1 MDLNSTSWYHL
12 HWSIITQL
20 YSSTWFVILFMVLH
34 SSQMILEY
42 CRQMGRVAPKFQWWG
57 WAGQSGAAG
66 PTSRNVEMARGGV
79 ILTPSWNVPLYCP
92 QTDPYIST
100 LIGWPVSPGALQASV
115 FGKSVL
121 SGPQKAFH
129 LMNMIISWG
138 LSASASWGFWES
150 CEVWLHV

>member
-1 MDLNSTSWYHL
+1 MIKYNPQNLAETNRVNFLSSCWHFHGVKFISRCYIHL
-12 HWSIITQL
+12 
-20 YSSTWFVILFMVLH
+20 MVLH

-57 WAGQSGAAG
+57 WAGQSGTAG

-100 LIGWPVSPGALQASV
+100 LIDWPLSPGALQASV
-115 FGKSVL
+115 FWQICLIPMS
-121 SGPQKAFH
+121 
-129 LMNMIISWG
+129 IIVSWG
-138 LSASASWGFWES
+138 LSASSRRGF
-150 CEVWLHV
+150 